1 MIDTPTIEW
10 WAFMPELVTGIGAI
24 VVLLAC
30 MSSGAVSRMLAPL
43 LTLGILVAGIV
54 VAFVTDRDVYVD
66 AYAGQIDS
74 DAIASLARLLAM
86 GAAII
91 AVAFS
96 WRGRKVD
103 HRHGEHHAL
112 ILAATAGLCMF
123 ASAGSLVTM
132 FVGLELF
139 SIALYVLCALEAERV
154 TALESGLKYLIVGGL
169 SSAVLLY
176 GMTLTYG
183 ATGTFILSEI
193 GDASQRGLLLAAGA
207 AMLIAG
213 LAFKASAAPLHF
225 WTPDVYE
232 GAPTPVTAFMA
243 AATKAA
249 AFIALTRVLVL
260 CFHQDAAIWEP
271 LIAFLAAA
279 SIIVGNLAALAQERV
294 KRMLAYSSIAHAG
307 YMLVALLAWD
317 GLGISALAYGL
328 VVYVVMT
335 LGAFALVTLWERQ
348 LARPVT
354 FTDLRGRGWK
364 PEYGAPWLGLLPAVA
379 MLIIMGSLAGLP
391 PTAGFFAKFAIFGA
405 AVDAGYAWL
414 ALLGVLGSVV
424 SLAYYLRGPIAMF
437 LLSSDET
444 TGDEEP
450 TETIADRSLLAGCGI
465 VGAVAVI
472 ALGIFPG
479 ALYERSCDT
488 RNDLFA
494 QIDRLTSGCNTSAN
508 VTFGSFDD
516 QG

>member
-24 VVLLAC
+24 FVLLAC
-30 MSSGAVSRMLAPL
+30 MGSGVVSRMLAPL
-43 LTLGILVAGIV
+43 LTLGVLTAAAV
-54 VAFVTDRDVYVD
+54 VTVVSDRDVFVD
-66 AYAGQIDS
+66 AYAGQVDS
-74 DAIASLARLLAM
+74 DALAALARLLAIV
-86 GAAII
+86 AAAV

-96 WRGRKVD
+96 WRGRQVD

-123 ASAGSLVTM
+123 ASAGSLVTL

-139 SIALYVLCALEAERV
+139 SIALYVLCALEAERA
-154 TALESGLKYLIVGGL
+154 TSLESGLKYLIVGGL

-183 ATGTFILSEI
+183 ATGSFILSDI
-193 GDASQRGLLLAAGA
+193 GDASSRGLLLAAGA
-207 AMLIAG
+207 AMLVAG

-249 AFIALTRVLVL
+249 AFIALTRVLVI
-260 CFHQDAAIWEP
+260 CFHQDSAIWEP
-271 LIAFLAAA
+271 LIAMLAAA

-307 YMLVALLAWD
+307 YMLTALLAWD

-328 VVYVVMT
+328 VIYVIMT
-335 LGAFALVTLWERQ
+335 LAAFALVTLWERQ
-348 LARPVT
+348 LGRPVT
-354 FTDLRGRGWK
+354 FADLRGRGWT
-364 PEYGAPWLGLLPAVA
+364 PEQGAPWLGVLPAVA

-391 PTAGFFAKFAIFGA
+391 PTAGFFAKFTIFGA

-414 ALLGVLGSVV
+414 AMLGVIGSVV
-424 SLAYYLRGPIAMF
+424 SLAYYLRGPIAML
-437 LLSSDET
+437 LLSA
-444 TGDEEP
+444 DEEAQDESMQ
-450 TETIADRSLLAGCGI
+450 TVADRSLLAGLG
-465 VGAVAVI
+465 VAGAIAVV

-479 ALYERSCDT
+479 VLYERSCDT

-494 QIDRLTSGCNTSAN
+494 QIDRVASGCNTSQN
-508 VTFGSFDD
+508 VSFASSNNE
-516 QG
+516 G